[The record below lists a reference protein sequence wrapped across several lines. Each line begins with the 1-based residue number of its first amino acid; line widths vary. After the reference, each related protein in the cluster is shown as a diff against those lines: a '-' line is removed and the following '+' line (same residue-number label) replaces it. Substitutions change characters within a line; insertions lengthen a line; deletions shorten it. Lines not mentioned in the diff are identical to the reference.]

1 MASKKKPVRQRG
13 KIKFSEYFKE
23 LSKGDKA
30 AIKKEQSVQSNFH
43 KREHGRTGEIVD
55 KRGSSYVIK
64 IKEFNKE
71 DKMIKE
77 MKALTLVEAQQ
88 LVKAND
94 GSKEIEP
101 YFGKFIK
108 LKVKEVGELKKEL
121 EGLENHKIKPEDIIK
136 IIDILPEDASDLNKI
151 FSDIS
156 LDENEI
162 KQIADIVAKY
172 K

>member
-1 MASKKKPVRQRG
+1 
-13 KIKFSEYFKE
+13 
-23 LSKGDKA
+23 
-30 AIKKEQSVQSNFH
+30 
-43 KREHGRTGEIVD
+43 
-55 KRGSSYVIK
+55 
-64 IKEFNKE
+64 
-71 DKMIKE
+71 MIKE